1 MARIARVIAPGHPHH
16 IVQRGNRRQPTFFKD
31 EDYELYIELMAQ
43 WCIRYQVDI
52 WAYCLMPNHIH
63 LIAVPR
69 DETGL
74 ARAIGEAHRRYT
86 RHVNVR
92 EKWRGHLWQERFF
105 SNPLD
110 EYYMLAAARYVE
122 MNPVAA
128 GLAKKPGDYRFSS
141 ARAHLE
147 GIDDELVKVGPLLEM
162 IEFWNDFLRLSTEEE
177 CMVLQKYNRTGRPLG
192 NDTFINTI
200 EASLGRT
207 LRPQKP
213 GPKRREQ

>member
-110 EYYMLAAARYVE
+110 EYYLLAAARYVE

-128 GLAKKPGDYRFSS
+128 GLVKKPGDYRFSS

>member
-110 EYYMLAAARYVE
+110 EYYLLAAARYVE

>member
-105 SNPLD
+105 SNPMD
-110 EYYMLAAARYVE
+110 EYYLLAAARYVE

-128 GLAKKPGDYRFSS
+128 GLVKKPGDYQFSS

-147 GIDDELVKVGPLLEM
+147 GVDDELVKVDPLLEM

-192 NDTFINTI
+192 NDTFIDTI